1 MADEQRIST
10 RAFFVSSLGI
20 SINNLYFCR
29 KKEDSM
35 ETTFVKYPIGVQNF
49 ERIRREDYTYVDK
62 TAMVWQ
68 LANQGSYYFL
78 NRPRRF
84 GKSLLIST
92 LEAYFEGKRELFE
105 GLAISRMEKE
115 WKKYPVLHLDL
126 NAKQYNNRE
135 ALLKILNMHLE
146 RWEQCYGSDYR
157 DRDVDERFA
166 WIIRR
171 AYEQTG
177 SPVVIL
183 VDEYDKPMAMN
194 LNNEP
199 LQDEYC
205 SILKAFYGV
214 MKSSDRYIR
223 LGFLTGVTKFSK
235 VSVFSDLNNLRDI
248 SMLPDYIT
256 ICGLTEQEIR
266 DNFDGAVGQLAEAR
280 HLTKEEC
287 YAELRRRYDGYHFCE
302 DSVGIYNPFS
312 VLNTL
317 ASRRFGDYWFETGTP
332 TQLIEL
338 LKSTDYNLNDLLEG
352 EVSAQLLGSVDS
364 IKQDPVSVFYQSGYL
379 TIKGYDEEF
388 AEYTLG
394 FPNDEVREGFIKF
407 LLPLYTNQNRDNTQF
422 AISRFVREVRSGQ
435 PEAFMTR
442 LAAMM
447 ADTDYRIVGNSEL
460 YFQNFLF
467 VFFRLLGLYVEVERA
482 TSDGRTDMVV
492 QTKDYVYIMEFK
504 LDKTADEA
512 LRQIEQKSYA
522 LPFATDPRRL
532 YKLGINFNSQQRRVD
547 EWKIVE

>member
-1 MADEQRIST
+1 MDKS
-10 RAFFVSSLGI
+10 
-20 SINNLYFCR
+20 
-29 KKEDSM
+29 
-35 ETTFVKYPIGVQNF
+35 FVKYPIGVQNF
-49 ERIRREDYTYVDK
+49 ESLRREDYTYVDK
-62 TAMVWQ
+62 TDMVWQ
-68 LANQGSYYFL
+68 LANQGRYYFL

-105 GLAISRMEKE
+105 GLAISRMETE

-146 RWEQCYGSDYR
+146 RWESLYGDTTHS
-157 DRDVDERFA
+157 DRDADERFA
-166 WIIRR
+166 WVIQR

-183 VDEYDKPMAMN
+183 IDEYDKPMALN
-194 LNNEP
+194 LNNEA
-199 LQDEYC
+199 LQDEYR

-214 MKSSDRYIR
+214 MKSCDRYIR
-223 LGFLTGVTKFSK
+223 MGFLTGVTKFSK

-248 SMLPDYIT
+248 SMLPDYIPV
-256 ICGLTEQEIR
+256 CGLTEQEIR
-266 DNFDGAVGQLAEAR
+266 NNFDGEVEQLAQACR
-280 HLTKEEC
+280 MTKDEC

-302 DSVGIYNPFS
+302 DSVGMYNPYS

-317 ASRRFGDYWFETGTP
+317 ASRRFGSYWFETGTP

-338 LKSTDYNLNDLLEG
+338 LKSTDYNLNNLLDG

-379 TIKGYDEEF
+379 TIKDYDEEF
-388 AEYTLG
+388 GEYTLG
-394 FPNDEVREGFIKF
+394 FPNTEVQDGFVKC
-407 LLPLYTNQNRDNTQF
+407 LLPFYTNQGKDETQF
-422 AISRFVREVRSGQ
+422 SISRFVREVRSGQ

-442 LAAMM
+442 LVAMM
-447 ADTDYRIVGNSEL
+447 ADADYRIVGKAEL
-460 YFQNFLF
+460 YLQNFLF
-467 VFFRLLGLYVEVERA
+467 VFFRLLGLYVQVERA

-492 QTKDYVYIMEFK
+492 QTKDYVYILEFK
-504 LDKTADEA
+504 LDQSADVA
-512 LRQIEQKSYA
+512 LRQIDEKGYA
-522 LPFATDPRRL
+522 LPFTSDSRKL
-532 YKLGINFNSQQRRVD
+532 YKIGVNFNSQQRRVD
-547 EWKIVE
+547 DWKIEE